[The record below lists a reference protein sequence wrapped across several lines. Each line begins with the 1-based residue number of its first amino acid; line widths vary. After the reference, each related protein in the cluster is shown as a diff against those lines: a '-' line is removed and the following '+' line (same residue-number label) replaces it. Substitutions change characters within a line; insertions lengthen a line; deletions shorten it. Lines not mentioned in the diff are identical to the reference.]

1 MDKNLFSIG
10 EVSKIKD
17 ITIKTLRYYHKIGIL
32 TPKVI
37 DENTGYRYYSID
49 QFVYI
54 DIIKGFRQLG
64 TSIAELQEILKD
76 CDMDKLLNFLD
87 AKRKEAEEN
96 IKNIKIVI
104 NNIDTLTTGIRL
116 SRNLINTNEIKTN
129 FFEERKIIIVPCK
142 EVGDLKELLYYSD
155 LDKEIKQNNLIPTL
169 ERGIIY
175 KLNSSNNIESM
186 YAFNGIESNIDLT
199 SNSNIYSLP
208 KGNYLT
214 LIYSSDNMDYCESL
228 MMNYLKEHNLKAKQ
242 WLEVE
247 LFNNIF
253 ETGNYNYQ
261 IQVLIE

>member
-1 MDKNLFSIG
+1 
-10 EVSKIKD
+10 
-17 ITIKTLRYYHKIGIL
+17 
-32 TPKVI
+32 
-37 DENTGYRYYSID
+37 
-49 QFVYI
+49 
-54 DIIKGFRQLG
+54 
-64 TSIAELQEILKD
+64 
-76 CDMDKLLNFLD
+76 MDKLLDFLD

-155 LDKEIKQNNLIPTL
+155 LDKEIKQNNLTPTL

-199 SNSNIYSLP
+199 SDDNIYSLP

-253 ETGNYNYQ
+253 ETGNYNCQ